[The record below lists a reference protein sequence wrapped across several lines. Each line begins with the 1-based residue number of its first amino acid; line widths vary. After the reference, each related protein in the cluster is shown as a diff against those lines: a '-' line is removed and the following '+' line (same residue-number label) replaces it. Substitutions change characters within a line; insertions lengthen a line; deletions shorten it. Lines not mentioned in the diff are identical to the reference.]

1 MFMECHQTDFR
12 QEPELLRLLSDYFT
26 TSKSVSEL
34 CESLRKCLERA
45 EHEECFMLDEAL
57 RDFEEEKSG
66 CSGLLEASFRKTFRD
81 LSKLNDL
88 CTSCNSDDGDCDG
101 DFLRKLQI
109 CHRDLAEMIVKLE
122 STMKEIER
130 KLRRVRGKRAVV
142 TAAIIAPVIALVTVS
157 KIVAGIFG
165 SVPVGEVA
173 TFAASKWKK
182 STATLKRE
190 KTAVTSMERATMVAL
205 KEVERI
211 SRLVSR
217 LEAVERSI
225 RATAEFAVKKRS
237 PVAVAMGEMERER
250 KRLKSTLVDLDRE
263 TGRCDGFVVFGR
275 TLAKGKIFEFLSCGE
290 KSSNS
295 NPTNL
300 ASKLTTL
307 TIGMSVLSLS
317 SSSHTTDEKRVN
329 EIACLSSRVTVSDP
343 KRSYHAF
350 TSLPL
355 PQKEI
360 RRRQNQD
367 ILR

>member
-1 MFMECHQTDFR
+1 MKTLAPFSSHRLRQRISTVYPAMTFLSPPSSSMIKSRSEENLSKLNDCMENMDDDVSEMFMECHQTDFR
-12 QEPELLRLLSDYFT
+12 QDPELLRLLSDYFT

-45 EHEECFMLDEAL
+45 QHEECFVLDEAL
-57 RDFEEEKSG
+57 RDFEEEKN
-66 CSGLLEASFRKTFRD
+66 GLLEASFRKTFRG
-81 LSKLNDL
+81 LSKLTDL
-88 CTSCNSDDGDCDG
+88 CRGCNSDDDGECDVFSG
-101 DFLRKLQI
+101 KLQV

-225 RATAEFAVKKRS
+225 RVTADFAVKKRS

-263 TGRCDGFVVFGR
+263 TGRCGGFVEFGR
-275 TLAKGKIFEFLSCGE
+275 RLAKGKIFEFLSCGE

-295 NPTNL
+295 
-300 ASKLTTL
+300 
-307 TIGMSVLSLS
+307 
-317 SSSHTTDEKRVN
+317 
-329 EIACLSSRVTVSDP
+329 
-343 KRSYHAF
+343 
-350 TSLPL
+350 
-355 PQKEI
+355 
-360 RRRQNQD
+360 
-367 ILR
+367 